1 MPTEPQLEILVLGPL
16 AVRLGGVRRSVDRP
30 LERALLVRL
39 ALADGMPVPDHR
51 LAADLWGDIELTRP
65 TERLRV
71 LASRLRAAIDSPES
85 LTRASGGYA
94 LSARLT
100 DLIAARAAAERMH
113 AAVRHGDHRAVRAA
127 ADEALSQ
134 WRGQSLADLRTIPYA
149 AAEGEQLDSWRV
161 DLQVERLDADLALG
175 AAAEAGRE
183 LEALAAEHPLHERL
197 WCLLALA
204 LYRTGRQAD
213 ALNRLARLRSRLSEE
228 LGVDPAPDTA
238 AMELRLLRQDPALL
252 LAPPEPAVVP
262 AAAQASLPV
271 QLPSPLTSFVG
282 RQGELN
288 SLVRRIAAPGLIT
301 LTGGPG
307 SGKSRLSSEAAR
319 LVAATGRVVR
329 FVELA
334 PLHRESAVL
343 EAITGDDAGG
353 NDPLAAA
360 AAELDGTVLVLDNA
374 EHVVEHVAET
384 VAGLLKRARGLTV
397 VVTSQRPLQLGIE
410 EQIPMDPLDAIAAA
424 QLFTERCAADA
435 QGADPELVAAI
446 CSAVDRLPLGIELAA
461 GLTRTL
467 TVPQLA
473 ERIEQRMRLL
483 VSGSRD
489 AQARHAS
496 LVAALDWS
504 HQLLGESERAV
515 LRRFAIFAGGFTL
528 EAAEQVALDPRDV
541 APALT
546 ELADRSLL
554 TVEAVNGRRFR
565 LLETVRDYALAK
577 LEAAGETDAA
587 RAAELDWAINRVQTI
602 GQDNDDFATAES
614 IAEVFGEWPNLLD
627 ALDQAAGTER
637 AVSGLRLAL
646 ALHTPWLIRGWYAE
660 AARHFAAL
668 SDAEGATQP
677 ERVTALSN
685 HAFVLT
691 MLGRFEQAADLL
703 TVAEQLAKQQDDDT
717 LTLTVLYYRSIVE
730 IERGQLQN
738 ALIPLLAG
746 KELAAATP
754 GQERRL
760 SAFTDALGTLYLYTG
775 RAEEAVEQYNSCIA
789 ADRIYGDEHGLSR
802 GLSNLAGALVALG
815 RLSEAL
821 EAATESDHYARRLDD
836 RQILP
841 LNDVIRGSVALA
853 KGSIG
858 DAEKHLRSAAEYAV
872 ADNTGVTMAH
882 IDLADVLILEGELDE
897 AAALLDAVF
906 AEAPANSTPWLAA
919 RAVAAALA
927 LAQRDLP
934 QARTLLAETTTA
946 YTTSAFAWPRYTTR
960 LEALRQQLESL
971 DK

>member
-1 MPTEPQLEILVLGPL
+1 MPSEPQLEILVLGPL
-16 AVRLGGVRRSVDRP
+16 VVSLGGVPRSVDRP

-51 LAADLWGDIELTRP
+51 LAADLWGDVELARP

-71 LASRLRAAIDSPES
+71 LASRLRGAIDSPES

-100 DLIAARAAAERMH
+100 DLVVARAAAERVH
-113 AAVRHGDHRAVRAA
+113 AGVRAGDHQAVRAA
-127 ADEALSQ
+127 ASEALSQ
-134 WRGQSLADLRTIPYA
+134 WRGQSLADLRSVPYA
-149 AAEGEQLDSWRV
+149 AVEGEQLDSWRV
-161 DLQVERLDADLALG
+161 DLQVERLEADLALG

-183 LEALAAEHPLHERL
+183 LEALATEHPLHERL

-213 ALNRLARLRSRLSEE
+213 ALNRLAKLRSRLSEE

-238 AMELRLLRQDPALL
+238 AMELRLLRQDPTLL
-252 LAPPEPAVVP
+252 LAPPEPAVVHAAPVAQP
-262 AAAQASLPV
+262 APV

-282 RQGELN
+282 RQSELH
-288 SLVRRIAAPGLIT
+288 SLVRRIASPGLIT

-319 LVAATGRVVR
+319 LVAAAGRPVR

-353 NDPLAAA
+353 NDSLAAA
-360 AAELDGTVLVLDNA
+360 AVALDGTVLVLDNA
-374 EHVVEHVAET
+374 EHVVEPLAGIVS
-384 VAGLLKRARGLTV
+384 GLLRRAHGLTV
-397 VVTSQRPLQLGIE
+397 LVTSQRPLQLGVE
-410 EQIPMDPLDAIAAA
+410 DVVPMGPLDAIAAA

-435 QGADPELVAAI
+435 QGADPEQVAAI

-473 ERIEQRMRLL
+473 GRLEQRMRLL
-483 VSGSRD
+483 VAGTRD
-489 AQARHAS
+489 AKARHAS

-504 HQLLGESERAV
+504 HQLLGDAERAV
-515 LRRFAIFAGGFTL
+515 LRRVAIFAGGFTL

-577 LEAAGETDAA
+577 LEEAGETEAA
-587 RAAELDWAINRVQTI
+587 RTAELDWAINRVQTI

-614 IAEVFGEWPNLLD
+614 IAEVFSEWPNLLD
-627 ALDQAAGTER
+627 TLDR
-637 AVSGLRLAL
+637 AVGTDREVVGLRLAL
-646 ALHTPWLIRGWYAE
+646 SLHTPWLVRGWYGE
-660 AARHFAAL
+660 AARHFEAL
-668 SDAEGATQP
+668 SGAEGATQP

-691 MLGRFEQAADLL
+691 MLGQFEQAAELL
-703 TVAEQLAKQQDDDT
+703 TEAEQLAKQLNDVT
-717 LTLTVLYYRSIVE
+717 LTLTVLYYRGIVE
-730 IERGQLQN
+730 IERGHLRD
-738 ALIPLLAG
+738 ALVHLLAG
-746 KELAAATP
+746 KEVAAAAP
-754 GQERRL
+754 SQERRL

-775 RAEEAVEQYNSCIA
+775 RPGDAVEQYDVCIA
-789 ADRIYGDEHGLSR
+789 ADRVYGDEHGLSR

-815 RLSEAL
+815 RLPEAL
-821 EAATESDHYARRLDD
+821 EAANESDHYARRLDD

-853 KGSIG
+853 KGSIE
-858 DAEKHLRSAAEYAV
+858 DAEKYLRSAVEYAV
-872 ADNTGVTMAH
+872 ADNSGVTMAH
-882 IDLADVLILEGELDE
+882 IDLADVLILEGELAE
-897 AAALLDAVF
+897 ASDLLDAVF
-906 AEAPANSTPWLAA
+906 ADAPANSTPWLAA
-919 RAVAAALA
+919 RAAATALA
-927 LAQRDLP
+927 TAKGDLP
-934 QARTLLAETTTA
+934 RARTLLAETTTA
-946 YTTSAFAWPRYTTR
+946 YTASGFGWPRYTAR
-960 LEALRQQLESL
+960 LEELRKTLAE
-971 DK
+971 

>member
-1 MPTEPQLEILVLGPL
+1 MPAEQQLEIRVLGPL
-16 AVRLGGVRRSVDRP
+16 AVRLGGVPRSVDRP

-51 LAADLWGDIELTRP
+51 LAADLWGAVELARP

-71 LASRLRAAIDSPES
+71 LASRLRAAIDSPAS

-94 LSARLT
+94 LSAQLT

-113 AAVRHGDHRAVRAA
+113 AAVRLGDHQAVRAA

-149 AAEGEQLDSWRV
+149 AVEGEQLDSWRV

-213 ALNRLARLRSRLSEE
+213 ALNRLAKLRSRLSQE

-238 AMELRLLRQDPALL
+238 AMELRLLRQDPTLL

-262 AAAQASLPV
+262 AVQPSLPV

-288 SLVRRIAAPGLIT
+288 SLVRRIARPGLIT

-307 SGKSRLSSEAAR
+307 SGKSRLASEAAR
-319 LVAATGRVVR
+319 LVAAAGRVVR

-343 EAITGDDAGG
+343 EAITGDEAGG

-374 EHVVEHVAET
+374 EHVVEQVADIVAE
-384 VAGLLKRARGLTV
+384 LLKRTRGLTV
-397 VVTSQRPLQLGIE
+397 LVTSQRPLQLAIE
-410 EQIPMDPLDAIAAA
+410 EQLPMDPLDAIAAA

-435 QGADPELVAAI
+435 QGADPEQVAAI

-473 ERIEQRMRLL
+473 ARLEQRMRLL
-483 VSGSRD
+483 VSASRE

-504 HQLLGESERAV
+504 HQLLGDSERAV
-515 LRRFAIFAGGFTL
+515 LRRVAIFAGGFTL

-602 GQDNDDFATAES
+602 GQDNDDFATADS

-627 ALDQAAGTER
+627 ALDQAAGTAR

-703 TVAEQLAKQQDDDT
+703 TVAEQLAKQQGDDT

-730 IERGQLQN
+730 IERGQLQS
-738 ALIPLLAG
+738 ALVPLLAG
-746 KELAAATP
+746 KELAAVTP
-754 GQERRL
+754 GQDRRL

-775 RAEEAVEQYNSCIA
+775 RAEEAVEQYTSCIA
-789 ADRIYGDEHGLSR
+789 ADRTFGDEHGLSR
-802 GLSNLAGALVALG
+802 GLSNLAGALVACG
-815 RLSEAL
+815 RLPEAL

-853 KGSIG
+853 KGLIG

-882 IDLADVLILEGELDE
+882 IDLADVLILEGELEE
-897 AAALLDAVF
+897 ASDLLDAVF
-906 AEAPANSTPWLAA
+906 AEAPTNSTPWLAA
-919 RAVAAALA
+919 RAVATALA
-927 LAQRDLP
+927 LAQGDFP
-934 QARTLLAETTTA
+934 QARTLLTETTTA

-960 LEALRQQLESL
+960 LNALRQQLERI
-971 DK
+971 DT

>member
-1 MPTEPQLEILVLGPL
+1 MPTEPQLEVLVLGPL
-16 AVRLGGVRRSVDRP
+16 AVRLGGVPRSVDRP

-39 ALADGMPVPDHR
+39 ALAAGMPVPDHR
-51 LAADLWGDIELTRP
+51 LAADLWGDVDLARP

-71 LASRLRAAIDSPES
+71 LASRLRAAINSPES
-85 LTRASGGYA
+85 LIRANGGYA
-94 LSARLT
+94 LSAQLT
-100 DLIAARAAAERMH
+100 DLVAARTAAERMH
-113 AAVRHGDHRAVRAA
+113 AAVRLGDHHAVRAA
-127 ADEALSQ
+127 ADEALGQ

-149 AAEGEQLDSWRV
+149 AVEGEQLDSWRV

-183 LEALAAEHPLHERL
+183 LEVLAAEHPLHERL

-213 ALNRLARLRSRLSEE
+213 ALSRLAKLRSRLSAE

-238 AMELRLLRQDPALL
+238 AMELRLLRQDPTLL
-252 LAPPEPAVVP
+252 LTLPKPTVVP
-262 AAAQASLPV
+262 TPPAQAGPV

-282 RQGELN
+282 RQSELN

-307 SGKSRLSSEAAR
+307 SGKSRLSAEAAR
-319 LVAATGRVVR
+319 QVASTGRTVR
-329 FVELA
+329 LVELA
-334 PLHRESAVL
+334 PLQRESAVL

-353 NDPLAAA
+353 NDPLTAAA
-360 AAELDGTVLVLDNA
+360 AALDGTVLVLDNA
-374 EHVVEHVAET
+374 EHVVEPVAEI
-384 VAGLLKRARGLTV
+384 VSGLLRRAPALTV
-397 VVTSQRPLQLGIE
+397 LVTSQRPLQLGIE
-410 EQIPMDPLDAIAAA
+410 ELVAMAPLDAIAAA

-435 QGADPELVAAI
+435 QGADPEQVAAI

-473 ERIEQRMRLL
+473 DRLEQRMRLL
-483 VSGSRD
+483 VAGTRD
-489 AQARHAS
+489 AKARHAS

-504 HQLLGESERAV
+504 HQLLGDAERAV
-515 LRRFAIFAGGFTL
+515 LRRVAIFAGGFTL

-587 RAAELDWAINRVQTI
+587 RTAELDWAINRVRTI
-602 GQDNDDFATAES
+602 GTDHDGFATAES
-614 IAEVFGEWPNLLD
+614 IAEVFNEWPNLLD
-627 ALDQAAGTER
+627 TLDRAAGTER
-637 AVSGLRLAL
+637 EVDGLRLAL
-646 ALHTPWLIRGWYAE
+646 SLHTPWLVRGWYGE
-660 AARHFAAL
+660 AARHFEAL
-668 SDAEGATQP
+668 SGAEGATRP

-703 TVAEQLAKQQDDDT
+703 TEAERLAKLLDDNT

-730 IERGQLQN
+730 IERGHLRN
-738 ALIPLLAG
+738 ALTPLLAG
-746 KELAAATP
+746 QEMAAATP
-754 GQERRL
+754 DQERRW

-775 RAEEAVEQYNSCIA
+775 RAAEAVAQYDVTIA

-815 RLSEAL
+815 RLPEAL
-821 EAATESDHYARRLDD
+821 DAATESDHYARRLDD

-841 LNDVIRGSVALA
+841 LNEVVRGSVSLA

-858 DAEKHLRSAAEYAV
+858 DAEKYLRSAVEYAV

-906 AEAPANSTPWLAA
+906 EEAPANSTPWLAA
-919 RAVAAALA
+919 RAVATA
-927 LAQRDLP
+927 LAQAQGDLP
-934 QARTLLAETTTA
+934 RAQTLLTETTTA
-946 YTTSAFAWPRYTTR
+946 HTTSGFAWPRYTTR
-960 LEALRQQLESL
+960 LDQLRQKLEGL
-971 DK
+971 DV